1 MVSHRRSLYR
11 QSTGRGASYGNDLEE
26 TITHWERVWVAPLPI
41 STSSAN
47 GSAPVNSKSGIS
59 STRSPAG
66 PSASSGGAGEE
77 DQGTAQLS
85 FKVKV
90 WAQLEN
96 QADFVA
102 LKDGDDDDYINL
114 VAATNQ
120 AQSRKTNAGGQA
132 TNDSLSAADIRGAVG
147 GGEEISISSY
157 TSNEAKPKAAAAAPE
172 SAATEKP
179 AAESETKSTETP
191 ADKTAEPVAPKEES
205 AKPEE
210 STESVKEDTKDTE
223 TTESVAAE
231 EPKSEAQSTSESQ
244 AAEPKTDEKGDVE
257 MEDSAAEK
265 KPEEDAKPTDEA
277 SESKATEAAA
287 ADGDVDMEDS

>member
-41 STSSAN
+41 STTNAN
-47 GSAPVNSKSGIS
+47 GSAPANSKSGIS
-59 STRSPAG
+59 STKSPA
-66 PSASSGGAGEE
+66 ANSGVTEE

-96 QADFVA
+96 QADFVS

-157 TSNEAKPKAAAAAPE
+157 TSNEAKPKPAAAPAPAAIEKASTESAVESETNSTEPAAEKTAE
-172 SAATEKP
+172 SAA
-179 AAESETKSTETP
+179 
-191 ADKTAEPVAPKEES
+191 PKEEES
-205 AKPEE
+205 AKPED
-210 STESVKEDTKDTE
+210 STESAKEVTKDSE
-223 TTESVAAE
+223 TTESASTE
-231 EPKSEAQSTSESQ
+231 EPKFEAQSTSEPQ
-244 AAEPKTDEKGDVE
+244 ATESKTGEKDDVE
-257 MEDSAAEK
+257 MEDSREEK
-265 KPEEDAKPTDEA
+265 KAEEDVKAADEV
-277 SESKATEAAA
+277 SESKAVDEAAH
-287 ADGDVDMEDS
+287 DGDVDMEDS